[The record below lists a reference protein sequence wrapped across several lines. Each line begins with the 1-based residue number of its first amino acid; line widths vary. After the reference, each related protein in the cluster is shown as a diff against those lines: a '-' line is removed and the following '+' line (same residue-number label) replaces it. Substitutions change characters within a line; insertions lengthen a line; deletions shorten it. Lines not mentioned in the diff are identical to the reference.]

1 MESCV
6 TVTDVRPAGGFRL
19 DLTFSDGRRG
29 VVDLT
34 GRILDRGGDF
44 QALADPAFFRQ
55 VRIDSELGTI
65 VWPNDVDFCP
75 ELLSEW
81 LDAGRVPACDQERSS
96 QVV

>member
-1 MESCV
+1 MESCT
-6 TVTDVRPAGGFRL
+6 TVTDVRAVGGYRL
-19 DLTFSDGRRG
+19 ELTFNDGRRG

-44 QALADPAFFRQ
+44 RALAAPAFFDQ
-55 VRIDSELGTI
+55 VRVDPERGTI

-75 ELLSEW
+75 ELLREW
-81 LDAGRVPACDQERSS
+81 VDAGHVPDHEPKGSH